1 MFLIFFQL
9 LLIAVRFF
17 SLQFYTAIKLFLKLQ
32 IISIMKRFLQL
43 GFVAIAA
50 LMVTAYSSKAQT
62 TGTVTLNCVLNNV
75 TSITI
80 GASFQT
86 TALTYTTAA
95 DYTNGVTT
103 NQTAALTAISNQAYS
118 VKVIASQDLTNN
130 TNTIPIGDV
139 TITPSFTGTNSN
151 ITCTAKALS
160 KTVTNTIISSSVGTT
175 SQAYNLE
182 YSTVGAPSSDFLGKP
197 AVTYTSTLTYTITN
211 P

>member
-1 MFLIFFQL
+1 M
-9 LLIAVRFF
+9 LLIVVRFF

-62 TGTVTLNCVLNNV
+62 SGTVTLNCVLNNV

-80 GASFQT
+80 GAS
-86 TALTYTTAA
+86 TATLTYTTAS

-103 NQTAALTAISNQAYS
+103 TQTAALTAISNQAYS
-118 VKVIASQDLTNN
+118 VKVLASQDLTY
-130 TNTIPIGDV
+130 TTYTIPVADV
-139 TITPSFTGTNSN
+139 TVTPSFTGTNSA
-151 ITCTAKALS
+151 ITCTQKALS
-160 KTVTNTIISSSVGTT
+160 KTVTNTIISSTAGTS
-175 SQAYNLE
+175 SQAYNLA
-182 YSTVGAPSSDFLGKP
+182 YSTVGAPASDFLGKP
-197 AVTYTSTLTYTITN
+197 ANTYVSTLTYTITN